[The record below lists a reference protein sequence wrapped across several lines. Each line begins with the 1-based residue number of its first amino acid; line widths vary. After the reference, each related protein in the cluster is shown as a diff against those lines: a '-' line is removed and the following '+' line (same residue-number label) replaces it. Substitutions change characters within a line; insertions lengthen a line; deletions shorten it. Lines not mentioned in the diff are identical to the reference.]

1 MQDGPKS
8 GVCDKANA
16 TLCAYP
22 FVAARGT
29 LVLLYVL
36 SSCWCDFH
44 TLAMKPL
51 LTNVTP
57 YPKLISSVV
66 PSTASTVGV
75 TMLLLI
81 LIIKSVFIILR
92 GRRRWL

>member
-1 MQDGPKS
+1 
-8 GVCDKANA
+8 
-16 TLCAYP
+16 
-22 FVAARGT
+22 
-29 LVLLYVL
+29 
-36 SSCWCDFH
+36 
-44 TLAMKPL
+44 MKPL

-57 YPKLISSVV
+57 YPKLISSIV